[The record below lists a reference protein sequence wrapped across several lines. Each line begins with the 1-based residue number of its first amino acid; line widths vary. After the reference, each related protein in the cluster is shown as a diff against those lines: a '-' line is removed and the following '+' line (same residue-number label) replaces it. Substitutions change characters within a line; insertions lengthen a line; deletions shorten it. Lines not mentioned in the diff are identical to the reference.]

1 MQSGPEALLP
11 ARINKV
17 KAKKMKKI
25 LVVLMLVMAIM
36 PVKAQMLAL
45 KTNALMD
52 VAMVPNIGLEIATGN
67 KTSLCANGFASW
79 NIYGMKAKT
88 YGFIP
93 EFRYWLS
100 GNTFSK
106 LFLGVGATLAH
117 YDIDIS
123 ENNYNGST
131 YGAGLN
137 IGYDYWLSDHFS
149 VEFHGGVGMYY
160 YHHAR
165 TGKNDILP
173 ENQAYNDR
181 GWTVLPYQLGI
192 SFVYIIK

>member
-1 MQSGPEALLP
+1 
-11 ARINKV
+11 
-17 KAKKMKKI
+17 MKKL
-25 LVVLMLVMAIM
+25 LVVILLMMTSMAGR
-36 PVKAQMLAL
+36 AQMLAL

-52 VAMVPNIGLEIATGN
+52 VGMVPNIGLEIATGN
-67 KTSLCANGFASW
+67 RTSLCANGFASW
-79 NIYGMKAKT
+79 SIYGMKAKT

-117 YDIDIS
+117 YDLTTGGT
-123 ENNYNGST
+123 NYYGSA

-137 IGYDYWLSDHFS
+137 IGYDCWLSKHFS

-165 TGKNDILP
+165 TGEEDILP
-173 ENQAYNDR
+173 VNPEYNAQ
-181 GWTVLPYQLGI
+181 GWTVLPYNIGI
-192 SFVYIIK
+192 SFVYVIK